1 MAWLPATAGSSR
13 KMATGFTL
21 RTDLGSIAMKFR
33 RDAAPTSVAY
43 YEKLIGTHKLFDG
56 TSFYRS
62 DFVIQCGTHGLNR
75 ANPEG
80 DLKVNETASNTF
92 VSNTRGTAAIAHWDV
107 PDCGNSE
114 FFINLKTNDHL
125 DQAYGGYCVFAEV
138 TDDASFKVVD
148 AIAHAIAQGGK
159 PKISIQSVTLA

>member
-1 MAWLPATAGSSR
+1 MNITTDCGLI
-13 KMATGFTL
+13 KM
-21 RTDLGSIAMKFR
+21 RFR
-33 RDAAPTSVAY
+33 SDAAPVTVDY
-43 YEKLIGTHKLFDG
+43 ITKLVNHKLYDD

-62 DFVIQCGTHGLNR
+62 DFVIQMGTHGLSR

-80 DLKVNETASNTF
+80 DLKVNETSQHAR

-114 FFINLKTNDHL
+114 FFINLQTNAHL

-138 TDDASFKVVD
+138 ADEASFAVVD
-148 AIAHAIAQGGK
+148 AIAQKVKQAGK
-159 PKISIQSVTLA
+159 VKIQKVTTS